1 MKFFY
6 VLVLIAFCGS
16 FVFAQNAATKKNQTS
31 EIETAAIYIPADKR
45 HQGLS
50 RYDLIPFTD
59 RIKGDVD
66 RYRAVNPN
74 FVKRE
79 NGKYFYALNVKKDT
93 HFYDENL
100 KDSGVLTDS
109 KVEVNLTQTKNSG
122 KEKYVYVKD
131 KGYVL
136 SSQIE
141 QTREE
146 ISGGRWFMFPLKNG
160 EINLYDGTGI
170 ERGKLAAKSVKLN
183 YGLQKEIGGETY
195 YYAFST
201 KMTLKNGETIG
212 ASGWLKA
219 SAIEAGNDPQFDQK
233 FVAKMQ
239 MQTAANDTFTAYE
252 ITGGEPQA
260 KTDAGNYKFGYADK
274 NGNYIAYKVLPK
286 IPLDGKQSVAITD
299 YLKRGDDVINF
310 GFNPAGVSN
319 DTFRISGA
327 NRPLIFY
334 RSSEK
339 DAIVQ
344 IDMFYAKDETHSGEE
359 IAGKM
364 IFIYGYVAVPN
375 GKRWGWIPLAALRLK
390 QN

>member
-1 MKFFY
+1 MKY
-6 VLVLIAFCGS
+6 LHVLILIAFCGT
-16 FVFAQNAATKKNQTS
+16 FVFAQNAAPKKNQTS
-31 EIETAAIYIPADKR
+31 EVETAAIYVPADKR

-59 RIKGDVD
+59 RIKGDID

-79 NGKYFYALNVKKDT
+79 NGKYFYALTVKKDT

-100 KDSGVLTDS
+100 TDKGVLTDS
-109 KVEVNLTQTKNSG
+109 KVEVALSQTKKSG

-141 QTREE
+141 PTHEE
-146 ISGGRWFMFPLKNG
+146 INSGCWFMFPLKTG
-160 EINLYDGTGI
+160 EIGLYDGTGI
-170 ERGKLAAKSVKLN
+170 ERGKLAAKSIKLN
-183 YGLQKEIGGETY
+183 YGLQKDIGGETY
-195 YYAFST
+195 YYAFAT
-201 KMTLKNGETIG
+201 KMKLKNGETVG
-212 ASGWLKA
+212 ASGWIKA
-219 SAIEAGNDPQFDQK
+219 LAIAAGNDPQFDQK
-233 FVAKMQ
+233 FVGKMQ
-239 MQTAANDTFTAYE
+239 MPTAANDIFTAYQ

-260 KTDAGNYKFGYADK
+260 KTSAGNYQFGYADK
-274 NGNYIAYKVLPK
+274 NGNYIAYKVLLK
-286 IPLDGKQSVAITD
+286 IPLGGKQSIAVTD
-299 YLKRGDDVINF
+299 YLKRGDDVINL

-327 NRPLIFY
+327 NHPLIFY
-334 RSSEK
+334 RSAEK
-339 DAIVQ
+339 DATVQ

-364 IFIYGYVAVPN
+364 IFVYGYVAVQN

>member
-1 MKFFY
+1 MKY
-6 VLVLIAFCGS
+6 LHISILIAFGGI
-16 FVFAQNAATKKNQTS
+16 FVFAQTAAPKKNQTS
-31 EIETAAIYIPADKR
+31 EVETTAIYIPADKR

-59 RIKGDVD
+59 RIKGDID

-79 NGKYFYALNVKKDT
+79 NDKYFYALAVKKDT

-100 KDSGVLTDS
+100 ADKGVLTDL
-109 KVEVNLTQTKNSG
+109 KVEVALSQTKNSG
-122 KEKYVYVKD
+122 KEKYVYIKD
-131 KGYVL
+131 KGYIL

-141 QTREE
+141 PTREE
-146 ISGGRWFMFPLKNG
+146 INSGRWFMFPLKSG
-160 EINLYDGTGI
+160 EVGLYDGTGI
-170 ERGKLAAKSVKLN
+170 ERGKLAVKSVKLN
-183 YGLQKEIGGETY
+183 YGLQKEIGGENY
-195 YYAFST
+195 YYAFAT
-201 KMTLKNGETIG
+201 KITLKNGETVG

-219 SAIEAGNDPQFDQK
+219 SSIEAGNDPQFDQK

-239 MQTAANDTFTAYE
+239 MPTAANDTFTAYE
-252 ITGGEPQA
+252 MTGGEPQE
-260 KTDAGNYKFGYADK
+260 KTSAGKYQLGYADK
-274 NGNYIAYKVLPK
+274 HGNYIAYKVLPK
-286 IPLDGKQSVAITD
+286 VALDGKQSIAVTD
-299 YLKRGDDVINF
+299 YLKRGDDVINL

-319 DTFRISGA
+319 DTFRVGGA

-334 RSSEK
+334 RSAEK
-339 DAIVQ
+339 DATVQ
-344 IDMFYAKDETHSGEE
+344 IDLFYAKDETHSGEE

-364 IFIYGYVAVPN
+364 IFVYGYVGIPN